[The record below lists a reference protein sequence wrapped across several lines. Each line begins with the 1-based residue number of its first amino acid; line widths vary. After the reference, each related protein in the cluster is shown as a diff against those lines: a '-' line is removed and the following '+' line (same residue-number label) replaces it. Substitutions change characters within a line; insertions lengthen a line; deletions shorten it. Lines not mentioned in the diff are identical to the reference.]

1 MQTGSFSVDW
11 SSTKAHSSCF
21 SKLTL
26 KTLAGLGSEMA
37 HALCGLSTGNLDA
50 GTEWVNIAWYLMMV
64 VTTKRGWKQDY
75 KNWMLFF
82 NQRWSEMLLFF
93 LGFINENPQVNTTT
107 SRASLLPRCCGT
119 VSLHRTGTDTLIHAR
134 AWTGD
139 KPKLR
144 LRLTWTLAHIQICT
158 LYSILYIT
166 ERQSRK
172 DIASSRT
179 SHHTTDLPPKRSFTA
194 KCRSIHSYWDNSE
207 VAAWHFYSHN
217 FLGTARRV
225 AERVERILHT
235 TV

>member
-1 MQTGSFSVDW
+1 
-11 SSTKAHSSCF
+11 
-21 SKLTL
+21 
-26 KTLAGLGSEMA
+26 
-37 HALCGLSTGNLDA
+37 
-50 GTEWVNIAWYLMMV
+50 
-64 VTTKRGWKQDY
+64 
-75 KNWMLFF
+75 MLFF
-82 NQRWSEMLLFF
+82 NQRWSEMLLLF

-107 SRASLLPRCCGT
+107 SRASAELFPCIERG
-119 VSLHRTGTDTLIHAR
+119 LIPSFHAR

-144 LRLTWTLAHIQICT
+144 LRLTWTWAHIQICT

-166 ERQSRK
+166 ERQSWK

-179 SHHTTDLPPKRSFTA
+179 SHHTTDLPPKRSSTA

>member
-119 VSLHRTGTDTLIHAR
+119 VSLHRTGTDTLIPCQGMNRWQTQASLEIDMNISTH
-134 AWTGD
+134 TNMY
-139 KPKLR
+139 
-144 LRLTWTLAHIQICT
+144 TIQYTI
-158 LYSILYIT
+158 
-166 ERQSRK
+166 
-172 DIASSRT
+172 
-179 SHHTTDLPPKRSFTA
+179 HHWEA
-194 KCRSIHSYWDNSE
+194 KSKGYCIK
-207 VAAWHFYSHN
+207 
-217 FLGTARRV
+217 
-225 AERVERILHT
+225 
-235 TV
+235 

>member
-1 MQTGSFSVDW
+1 MHVS
-11 SSTKAHSSCF
+11 
-21 SKLTL
+21 
-26 KTLAGLGSEMA
+26 
-37 HALCGLSTGNLDA
+37 
-50 GTEWVNIAWYLMMV
+50 EWVNIAWYLMMV
-64 VTTKRGWKQDY
+64 VTTKRGWKQDC

-82 NQRWSEMLLFF
+82 NQRWSEMLLLF
-93 LGFINENPQVNTTT
+93 LGFINGNPQVNTQ
-107 SRASLLPRCCGT
+107 PVGHRCCLG
-119 VSLHRTGTDTLIHAR
+119 VAELFPCIERGLIPSFHAR